1 VATARSWI
9 GLIKPLK
16 YSADVPL
23 KSDASGYSFVSH
35 DWVLCSLLV
44 SARDRARQDGEDAA
58 TELVPRVAG
67 VEPLVLSLASRR
79 WTCRW
84 NRFAG

>member
-23 KSDASGYSFVSH
+23 KSDAGGYTRLA
-35 DWVLCSLLV
+35 WREERLV
-44 SARDRARQDGEDAA
+44 
-58 TELVPRVAG
+58 
-67 VEPLVLSLASRR
+67 
-79 WTCRW
+79 
-84 NRFAG
+84 